1 MTQPLYLTAKE
12 AAAEL
17 NISLPTLYA
26 YVSRNLI
33 RSERTGK
40 GRTRLYRADDVRALI
55 ERRHGLQDS
64 AADPSSRDAPLL
76 ESALTLI
83 RNGRYYYR
91 GRDALLLAESASL
104 ESIATLLWNCH
115 GNDPFTD
122 LPASSPV
129 TDLSNLDNLTPVA
142 RCQALLPRFAAL
154 DLQAFSITNES
165 RLHVGARIL
174 RLISSL
180 VAGCDDLNKPCHR
193 LLAAGWGIRD
203 QESVE
208 LLRMAL
214 VLFADHELNPS
225 TFTVRC
231 VASTGANLYLAVNA
245 GFSALQGP
253 LHGGQVEQASA
264 LIEECGRADNPR
276 HAVAARLR
284 RGEGFGG
291 FGHPL
296 YPEGDPRA
304 KLLLSQVKKAF
315 PDHPQLVLALET
327 AAAVEEFSGE
337 KPNGDFALATLA
349 AVIGLGP
356 DHALGLFAVGR
367 AAGWIGH
374 ALEQYVQ
381 ARLIR
386 PRARYT
392 GPPPRG
398 SDHSGPESM
407 PGST

>member
-55 ERRHGLQDS
+55 ERRHGMHET
-64 AADPSSRDAPLL
+64 AADPSGRDAPLL

-83 RNGRYYYR
+83 RNGKFYYR
-91 GRDALLLAESASL
+91 GRDALALAQSASL

-115 GNDPFTD
+115 GNDPFTEMPD
-122 LPASSPV
+122 APAIGSDP
-129 TDLSNLDNLTPVA
+129 TLRALSPVA
-142 RCQALLPRFAAL
+142 RCQALLPRFAAT
-154 DLQAFSITNES
+154 DLQAFSITTES

-174 RLISSL
+174 RLVASL
-180 VAGCDDLNKPCHR
+180 IAGTDETGKPCHHI
-193 LLAAGWGIRD
+193 LAAGWGIRD
-203 QESVE
+203 QENVE

-214 VLFADHELNPS
+214 ALFADHELNPS

-264 LIEECGRADNPR
+264 LIEECGRAESPR
-276 HAVAARLR
+276 QAVASRLR
-284 RGEGFGG
+284 RGESFGG

-296 YPEGDPRA
+296 YPGGDPRA
-304 KLLLSQVKKAF
+304 ALLLARLQDVF
-315 PDHPQLVLALET
+315 PQRPQLTLAMET

-349 AVIGLGP
+349 ATIGLGP
-356 DHALGLFAVGR
+356 EHALGLFAAGR
-367 AAGWIGH
+367 TAGWIGH
-374 ALEQYVQ
+374 ALEQYGQ

-398 SDHSGPESM
+398 SDQIQPDG
-407 PGST
+407 

>member
-33 RSERTGK
+33 RSERAGK

-55 ERRHGLQDS
+55 ERRHGMHD
-64 AADPSSRDAPLL
+64 AATDPSARDAPLL

-91 GRDALLLAESASL
+91 GRDALILAESASL

-115 GNDPFTD
+115 GNDPFTA
-122 LPASSPV
+122 LSTPAFADDGPA
-129 TDLSNLDNLTPVA
+129 LDGLTPVA
-142 RCQALLPRFAAL
+142 RCQALLPRFAAS
-154 DLQAFSITNES
+154 DLQAFSITSES

-174 RLISSL
+174 RLIASL
-180 VAGCDDLNKPCHR
+180 IAGTGDMNKPCHR

-264 LIEECGRADNPR
+264 LIEECGRAGNPR
-276 HAVAARLR
+276 QAVAARLR

-296 YPEGDPRA
+296 YPGGDPRA
-304 KLLLSQVKKAF
+304 ALLLSQLQKVF
-315 PDHPQLVLALET
+315 PDHPQLMLAMET

-337 KPNGDFALATLA
+337 RPNGDFALATLA
-349 AVIGLGP
+349 SVIGLGP
-356 DHALGLFAVGR
+356 EHALGLFAAGR

-374 ALEQYVQ
+374 ALEQYAQ

-392 GPPPRG
+392 GPAPRG
-398 SDHSGPESM
+398 SDQPPPGPVSGSV
-407 PGST
+407 

>member
-40 GRTRLYRADDVRALI
+40 GRTRLYRADDVRTLI
-55 ERRHGLQDS
+55 ERRHGMHET
-64 AADPSSRDAPLL
+64 AADPSGRDAPLL

-83 RNGRYYYR
+83 RNGKFYYR
-91 GRDALLLAESASL
+91 GRDALALAQSASL
-104 ESIATLLWNCH
+104 ESIATLLWDCH
-115 GNDPFTD
+115 GNDPFTEM
-122 LPASSPV
+122 PGCPV
-129 TDLSNLDNLTPVA
+129 IGSDPSLAALSPVA
-142 RCQALLPRFAAL
+142 RCQALLPRFAAT
-154 DLQAFSITNES
+154 DLQAFSITAES

-174 RLISSL
+174 RLVASL
-180 VAGCDDLNKPCHR
+180 IAGTDETGKPCHHI
-193 LLAAGWGIRD
+193 LAAGWGIRD
-203 QESVE
+203 QENVE

-214 VLFADHELNPS
+214 ALFADHELNPS

-264 LIEECGRADNPR
+264 LIDECGRAESPR
-276 HAVAARLR
+276 QAVASRLR
-284 RGEGFGG
+284 RGESFGG

-296 YPEGDPRA
+296 YPGGDPRA
-304 KLLLSQVKKAF
+304 ALLLARLQDVF
-315 PDHPQLVLALET
+315 PERPQLTLAMET

-349 AVIGLGP
+349 AAIGLGP
-356 DHALGLFAVGR
+356 EHALGLFAAGR
-367 AAGWIGH
+367 TAGWIGH
-374 ALEQYVQ
+374 ALEQYGQ

-398 SDHSGPESM
+398 SDQIQPAG
-407 PGST
+407 